1 MSQQKTPQAPEP
13 TLADIMAKLIELE
26 KKMESRFE
34 KLESDHNALNE
45 RVTNVLRQH
54 RLQSAGLPGL
64 LDATTPAGR
73 AGPSN
78 ENLRSFPST
87 PVVIGMRTHQSMPNT
102 PAREWP
108 SPPRFNLNGNQP
120 SRVVQNAPELV
131 PRVPNDLPSFRP
143 LNEVDKENH
152 YANPEAFL
160 CSFERVL
167 KCHGIDIER
176 WGSLWLPA
184 RMLDDDVLSLED
196 RAENQTIP
204 DNWRQLKELFLE
216 VFTPIQNEGARF
228 AELQKMRFNPRSDN
242 ITSYTHEF
250 DHLRKRAGQND
261 DKQELLLNIFY
272 DSLPK
277 ELRRL
282 ILMNAD
288 VRREDPP
295 NIRLLYTIAQTEYK
309 IFCRIQGMEDTTRP
323 KKEPQRQVS
332 FGSTRVNHYNPNDR
346 IDNNSSRT
354 NTSYFGRS
362 NISPFNTD
370 LPR

>member
-26 KKMESRFE
+26 KKTESHFE
-34 KLESDHNALNE
+34 KLESNHNTLNE
-45 RVTNVLRQH
+45 RVTNVLRQY

-64 LDATTPAGR
+64 LDATTPARR

-78 ENLRSFPST
+78 ENLCSFPST
-87 PVVIGMRTHQSMPNT
+87 P
-102 PAREWP
+102 
-108 SPPRFNLNGNQP
+108 P
-120 SRVVQNAPELV
+120 SRVIQNAPELV

-160 CSFERVL
+160 RSFERVL
-167 KCHGIDIER
+167 KCHGIDVDR

-204 DNWRQLKELFLE
+204 ENWRQLKELFLE
-216 VFTPIQNEGARF
+216 VFMPIQNEGAHF
-228 AELQKMRFNPRSDN
+228 AELQKMRFNPCSDN

-250 DHLRKRAGQND
+250 DRLRKRAGQND